1 MRMTRA
7 GPAGLPI
14 RHPYSRVPATLIFAG
29 LEGAIRRGV
38 EVDQVAFELI
48 AHWASANVAALM
60 DDQKQ
65 FRRARL
71 ASSRLVQAVRSE

>member
-1 MRMTRA
+1 MRNVSA
-7 GPAGLPI
+7 GVRCGDMIALLNDAP
-14 RHPYSRVPATLIFAG
+14 S
-29 LEGAIRRGV
+29 EGAIRRGV

-48 AHWASANVAALM
+48 AHRASANVAALM

-65 FRRARL
+65 FRWARL